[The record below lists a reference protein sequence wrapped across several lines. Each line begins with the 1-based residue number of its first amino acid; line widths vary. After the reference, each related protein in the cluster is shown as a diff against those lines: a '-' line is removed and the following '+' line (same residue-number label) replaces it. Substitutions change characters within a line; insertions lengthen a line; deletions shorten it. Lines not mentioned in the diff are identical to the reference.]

1 MEKSTTNKKRTTPKA
16 QNEIVTEKPVKSE
29 APVSKGP
36 VVAKSLHIDESQ
48 FVTVYNG
55 SHGVLIYKSKR
66 TGETYVWDEYGS
78 QQEMTVQELRDA
90 RNSSKKFFESN
101 WFMFDEDTQ
110 WVIDYLGLRNFYAN
124 APGFGKFDEI
134 YKLSPDEL
142 AERISKM
149 SKGQK
154 DAVAH
159 RAAQLITDGEIDSR
173 KTIAALESALGIE
186 LIER

>member
-1 MEKSTTNKKRTTPKA
+1 MEKSTTNKKRTTKA
-16 QNEIVTEKPVKSE
+16 QNEIITEKPAKIE

-36 VVAKSLHIDESQ
+36 VVAKNLHIDENQ

-55 SHGVLIYKSKR
+55 GHGTLIYKSKR

-90 RNSSKKFFESN
+90 RNSSKKFFEAN
-101 WFMFDEDTQ
+101 WFMFDENAQ

-124 APGFGKFDEI
+124 TPGFGKFDEI
-134 YKLSPDEL
+134 YKLSPEEL
-142 AERISKM
+142 TEKIGKM

-173 KTIAALESALGIE
+173 KTIATLESALGIE